1 MTLNADQLAE
11 LEEERRFLL
20 HSLADLEREHAAG
33 DVDAVDYRTLKDGYT
48 ARAADVLRAID
59 AGRPP
64 RRVVRS
70 KAEKRRTLL
79 TIVTTLAVTAVVG
92 FAVVRFV
99 APRKG
104 GAGLTGDVP
113 NSVAALLSSARQ
125 MQGTDAAGAIGVY
138 QQVLKIDPDNAEAR
152 TYLGWMIA
160 NSYLRQDIT
169 EATATVVQKANM
181 NAAET
186 QLLDRA
192 IVLKPNYADPKCF
205 KAIVRFRFYAD
216 AAGATSSVEACL
228 ASNPPDVVAGLVS
241 NLKTEIDAKLVA
253 G

>member
-33 DVDAVDYRTLKDGYT
+33 DVDDVDYRTLQDGYT
-48 ARAADVLRAID
+48 ARAAEVLRAID
-59 AGRPP
+59 AGRPA
-64 RRVVRS
+64 RRVVRT

-79 TIVTTLAVTAVVG
+79 TIAATLAITAGVG
-92 FAVVRFV
+92 FAVVRYV

-104 GAGLTGDVP
+104 NAGLTGDVP

-125 MQGTDAAGAIGVY
+125 MQGTDAAGAIGAY
-138 QQVLKIDPDNAEAR
+138 RAVLKIDPDNAEAR

-160 NSYLRQDIT
+160 NTYLRQDVT
-169 EATATVVQKANM
+169 ESTATPVQLANM
-181 NAAET
+181 DAAEK
-186 QLLDRA
+186 QMLDRA
-192 IVLKPNYADPKCF
+192 IVLKPDYADPKCF

-216 AAGATSSVEACL
+216 AAGAKSSVEACL
-228 ASNPPDVVAGLVS
+228 ASNPPEVVAGLVS
-241 NLKTEIDAKLVA
+241 NLKTEIDAELT
-253 G
+253 GG